1 MNLRA
6 AAEKGSPAPI
16 RVFLVEDQALVREGI
31 RSLLALEPAVRVV
44 GAAGDGEEAVSAIP
58 TAQADVVLLDMRLPK
73 LSGLDVLRRL
83 SERGVPP
90 PTIILTTFGDDA
102 AVLEGIRLGARGY
115 LLKDVSLEELVDA
128 IRVVAAGG
136 TAVRPVV
143 SERIV
148 RGLNGVEAEPAFP
161 RMDPPDPL
169 TEREV
174 EVLRL
179 MTGGYSNRE
188 IAGALRVAEGTVKN
202 HVSSILS
209 KMGVRD
215 RTRAVLEAVRSG
227 YLG

>member
-1 MNLRA
+1 
-6 AAEKGSPAPI
+6 
-16 RVFLVEDQALVREGI
+16 
-31 RSLLALEPAVRVV
+31 
-44 GAAGDGEEAVSAIP
+44 
-58 TAQADVVLLDMRLPK
+58 
-73 LSGLDVLRRL
+73 
-83 SERGVPP
+83 
-90 PTIILTTFGDDA
+90 
-102 AVLEGIRLGARGY
+102 
-115 LLKDVSLEELVDA
+115 
-128 IRVVAAGG
+128 
-136 TAVRPVV
+136 
-143 SERIV
+143 
-148 RGLNGVEAEPAFP
+148 
-161 RMDPPDPL
+161 L